1 MKKSW
6 RAISHCGAYFYL
18 RILSNERLPLI
29 AFFIFI
35 IDYLYL
41 CCFFRRKYRKHLKEG
56 EIVGLI
62 VQKFG
67 GTSVGSAERILN
79 VAERV
84 LEERNNGNDVV
95 VVVSAMGKTT
105 DHLVSLA
112 KEISVNPSKREMDML
127 LSTGEQVTI
136 SLLAM
141 ALAEKGVKAISYTG
155 WQAGIETESIHSNA
169 RITKINTN
177 AIEAQIAAGNVVVV
191 AGFQGVTDNGDI
203 TTLGRGGS
211 DTTAVALAAAL
222 KADKCDIYTDVTG
235 VFTTDPRYVKE
246 ARKLLSISYDE
257 MLELANLGAGVLHPR
272 AVEFAKNYQIPLEVR
287 SSMERESGTII
298 EEEAS
303 MEQNLVVRGVA
314 FEDEITRVT
323 VLGMPN
329 SLTSLSTIF
338 TTLAANHLNVD
349 IIIQSTTEADT
360 TNLSFSIKT
369 EDLEETL
376 QVLENNKDTLKFERI
391 ESEMGLSKVSIVGSG
406 MISNP
411 GVAAE
416 MFDALA
422 KNQIQVKMVS
432 TSEIKVSTVVD
443 KKHMLDAVQVLHD
456 TFELAG
462 AFAKA

>member
-1 MKKSW
+1 
-6 RAISHCGAYFYL
+6 
-18 RILSNERLPLI
+18 
-29 AFFIFI
+29 
-35 IDYLYL
+35 
-41 CCFFRRKYRKHLKEG
+41 LKVG

-67 GTSVGSAERILN
+67 GTSVGSAERIKN

-84 LEERNNGNDVV
+84 LEEKNNGNDVV

-105 DHLVSLA
+105 DVLVSLA
-112 KEISVNPSKREMDML
+112 KELSTNPSKREMDML

-141 ALAEKGVKAISYTG
+141 ALAEKGIKATSYTG
-155 WQAGIETESIHSNA
+155 WQAGILTESVHSNA
-169 RITKINTN
+169 RITKIDTK
-177 AIEAQIAAGNVVVV
+177 AIENQLASGNVVVV
-191 AGFQGVTDNGDI
+191 AGFQGVTEKGEI

-235 VFTTDPRYVKE
+235 VFTTDPRYVKD
-246 ARKLLSISYDE
+246 ARKLLSVSYDE

-323 VLGMPN
+323 VLGLPN

-338 TTLAANHLNVD
+338 TTLASNHLNVD
-349 IIIQSTTEADT
+349 IIIQSTTAEDNA
-360 TNLSFSIKT
+360 NLSFSIKT

-376 QVLENNKDTLKFERI
+376 QVLENSKDLLKFERI
-391 ESEMGLSKVSIVGSG
+391 ESETGLAKVSIVGSG

-416 MFDALA
+416 MFEALA

-432 TSEIKVSTVVD
+432 TSEIKVSTVVE
-443 KKHMLDAVQVLHD
+443 KKRMLDAVQVLHD